1 MDRRSTVGYCVLT
14 KIRPPRP
21 RRMPTR
27 RDGLNKPLPADT
39 EFLGP
44 EVDFGIVAET
54 DQLRIVRR
62 APCRVVAHGSLQSAC
77 YIRNNGGL
85 RSVPSLFCTIA
96 YQRADK

>member
-1 MDRRSTVGYCVLT
+1 MERRSTVGYCVLIQ
-14 KIRPPRP
+14 IRAHRP
-21 RRMPTR
+21 RRMTNR

-62 APCRVVAHGSLQSAC
+62 APCRVVAHGSLRSAC